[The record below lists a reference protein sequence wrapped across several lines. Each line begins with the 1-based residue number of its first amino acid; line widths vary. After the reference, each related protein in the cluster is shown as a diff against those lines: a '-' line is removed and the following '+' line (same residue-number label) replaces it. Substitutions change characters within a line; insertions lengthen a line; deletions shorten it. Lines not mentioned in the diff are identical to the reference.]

1 MYRIMEQS
9 GYQVFEI
16 GPTGGKH
23 SITKVYPTWLGC
35 KRVLNRIRREN
46 KDLKGYRYFMSF
58 VTFNHVR
65 RGINTNIT
73 ILYAFNC

>member
-1 MYRIMEQS
+1 MNTLEEKS

-23 SITKVYPTWLGC
+23 SITKVFPTWLGC

-46 KDLKGYRYFMSF
+46 KDLEGYRYVMSF
-58 VTFNHVR
+58 VTFNKVR
-65 RGINTNIT
+65 KGVYTNSKT
-73 ILYAFNC
+73 LYIFNC